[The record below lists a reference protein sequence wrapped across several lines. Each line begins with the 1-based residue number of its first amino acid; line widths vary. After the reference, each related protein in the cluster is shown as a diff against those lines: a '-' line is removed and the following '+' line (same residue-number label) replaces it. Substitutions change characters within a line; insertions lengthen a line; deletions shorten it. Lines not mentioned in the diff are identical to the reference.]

1 MILSL
6 SSIVD
11 TVTLVFVVGKGP
23 APVVGAGVGGVG
35 AGVGGLNSGVGEL
48 TDTTCGNASITNHIM
63 LVQPCSS
70 SCARIWWLNGSRRYP
85 SQI

>member
-63 LVQPCSS
+63 LVSQFHG
-70 SCARIWWLNGSRRYP
+70 SC
-85 SQI
+85 